1 MVERPARVAASLR
14 PAADGPPPTA
24 GEGLWLLSGGVL
36 FQQGSLGHRI
46 ELLTR
51 LAGAAAARFHPDEL
65 RRLGLAAGDAVLL
78 EGPGGSLTLPVAAD
92 EGVPPGAV
100 FVPYAHRDVE
110 LNRLGSPGGA
120 GLRVKARKAGVAQRD
135 GRMNGMIALFQDPTV
150 QIAFWGLVKIVVI
163 LVVMLGIVAYLT
175 FFERKVAGHIQSRPG
190 PNLVGPWG
198 LFQPFADILKLFL
211 KEEFIPAGA
220 NKILFHVAPI
230 LAVTPALTSFA
241 VVPIGPNFVV
251 TDVNVGLL
259 VFLAMSSLGVYALT
273 LAGWSSNNKYAL
285 LGGLRSAAQMISYEL
300 ALGLSTIGVILL
312 AGSLSLVDIVHA
324 QAGPSSSGRWR
335 CRAGSCSRSRWRS
348 WSSWSA
354 PSPRPTARPSTCPRA
369 SPSWW
374 AASTPSTRA

>member
-1 MVERPARVAASLR
+1 
-14 PAADGPPPTA
+14 
-24 GEGLWLLSGGVL
+24 
-36 FQQGSLGHRI
+36 
-46 ELLTR
+46 
-51 LAGAAAARFHPDEL
+51 
-65 RRLGLAAGDAVLL
+65 
-78 EGPGGSLTLPVAAD
+78 
-92 EGVPPGAV
+92 
-100 FVPYAHRDVE
+100 
-110 LNRLGSPGGA
+110 
-120 GLRVKARKAGVAQRD
+120 
-135 GRMNGMIALFQDPTV
+135 MNGMVVFFQDPTV

-190 PNLVGPWG
+190 PNLVGPMG

-230 LAVTPALTSFA
+230 LAGTPALTSFA
-241 VVPIGPNFVV
+241 VVPIGPNFIV

-285 LGGLRSAAQMISYEL
+285 LGGLRSAAQMVSYEL

-324 QAGPSSSGRWR
+324 QSGDLLRYGPL
-335 CRAGSCSRSRWRS
+335 A
-348 WSSWSA
+348 
-354 PSPRPTARPSTCPRA
+354 
-369 SPSWW
+369 
-374 AASTPSTRA
+374 